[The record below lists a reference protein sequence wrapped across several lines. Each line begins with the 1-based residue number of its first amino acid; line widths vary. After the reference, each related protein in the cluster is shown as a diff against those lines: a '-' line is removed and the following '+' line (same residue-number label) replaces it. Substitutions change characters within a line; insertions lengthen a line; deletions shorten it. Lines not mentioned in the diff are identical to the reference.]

1 MTTST
6 PLASHS
12 PAAITLVPGAIT
24 LVPGS
29 VTLAALRRIHAGGV
43 ALQLDG
49 GALAGM
55 QAAQAVVQRIVDE
68 DQVVYGINTGFGKLA
83 STKIAHGRLAE
94 LQRNLVLSHS
104 VGTGDALPDGVVRLI
119 LATKAVSL
127 ARGHSGIRPAIVD
140 ALLALANANVLP
152 VIPAKGSVG
161 ASGDL
166 APLAHLSCVLI
177 GEGQAKVNGQVV
189 SGAEAMRSIG
199 LPPFVLGPKEGLA
212 LLNGTQVSTA
222 LALAGLFGA
231 ENVLAAGLVAGCLSL
246 EAIKGSVKPFDAR
259 IHEARGQLGQIA
271 VAAAVRGLLE
281 GSEIDPSHPNCGRVQ
296 DPYSIRCVPQVMGA
310 CLDNLQHA
318 ARVLRIEANAASDNP
333 LVFTDTGEVISGGN
347 FHAEPVAFAAD
358 IIALA
363 VAEIGAISERRMA
376 LLLDTGLSGLP
387 AFLIRDSGVNSG
399 FMIAQVTAAAL
410 AAENQCLANPSS
422 VTSLP
427 TSANQE
433 DHVSMA
439 TYGARR
445 LADMVNNTAVVV
457 GVEAMAAAQGMEFD
471 RRPVAPTLGT
481 GVSSLPPEGAQPALG
496 RPGGWLKSSPLIEA
510 QFAAIRQR
518 VSFLE
523 QDRYLAPDIDA
534 MREWALQ
541 ADWPAPL
548 RACQPSHA

>member
-6 PLASHS
+6 SFASSS
-12 PAAITLVPGAIT
+12 PAAIN

-29 VTLAALRRIHAGGV
+29 VTLAELRRIHAGGV
-43 ALQLDG
+43 TLQLDSS
-49 GALAGM
+49 ALAGM

-83 STKIAHGRLAE
+83 STKIAHDRLAE

-177 GEGQAKVNGQVV
+177 GEGQAKVDGKVV
-189 SGAEAMRSIG
+189 SGADAMRAIG
-199 LPPFVLGPKEGLA
+199 LTPFVLGPKEGLA

-231 ENVLAAGLVAGCLSL
+231 ENLLAAGLVAGCLSL

-271 VAAAVRGLLE
+271 VAAAVRGLLH
-281 GSEIDPSHPNCGRVQ
+281 GSEIDPSHPHCGRVQ

-445 LADMVNNTAVVV
+445 LADMVNNAAVVV

-471 RRPVAPTLGT
+471 R
-481 GVSSLPPEGAQPALG
+481 S
-496 RPGGWLKSSPLIEA
+496 LKSSPLIEA

-518 VSFLE
+518 VAFLE

>member
-1 MTTST
+1 MTTSHSVSTTSMLLT
-6 PLASHS
+6 P
-12 PAAITLVPGAIT
+12 GQ
-24 LVPGS
+24 
-29 VTLAALRRIHAGGV
+29 VTLAQLRTAMAGGLRI
-43 ALQLDG
+43 ALDPA
-49 GALAGM
+49 ALAGM
-55 QAAQAVVQRIVDE
+55 QAAEAAVQRIVDE

-83 STKIAHGRLAE
+83 STKIAHDRLAE

-104 VGTGDALPDGVVRLI
+104 VGTGEPLADEVVRIVLV
-119 LATKAVSL
+119 TKAISL
-127 ARGHSGIRPAIVD
+127 ARGHSGVRPALVD
-140 ALLALANANVLP
+140 ALLALANADVLP
-152 VIPAKGSVG
+152 VIPAQGSVG

-166 APLAHLSCVLI
+166 APLAHLACVLI
-177 GEGQAKVNGQVV
+177 GEGQAKVGGQVLN
-189 SGAEAMRSIG
+189 GREAMASVG
-199 LPPFVLGPKEGLA
+199 LEPFVLGPKEGLA

-222 LALAGLFGA
+222 LALVGLFGA
-231 ENVLAAGLVAGCLSL
+231 ESVFAAGLVSGALTL

-259 IHEARGQLGQIA
+259 IHEARGQAGQIA
-271 VAAAVRGLLE
+271 VAAAVRDLLA
-281 GSEIDPSHPNCGRVQ
+281 GSEIDPSHPHCGRVQ

-310 CLDNLQHA
+310 CLDNLAHA

-363 VAEIGAISERRMA
+363 VAEIGAISERRLSLM
-376 LLLDTGLSGLP
+376 LDPGLSGLP

-445 LADMVNNTAVVV
+445 LGSMVRNAGVMV
-457 GVEAMAAAQGMEFD
+457 GIEAMAAAQGLDFD
-471 RRPVAPTLGT
+471 RVPAPGHSAT
-481 GVSSLPPEGAQPALG
+481 A
-496 RPGGWLKSSPLIEA
+496 WLQSSPLIEA
-510 QFAAIRQR
+510 QYTAIRAG
-518 VSFLE
+518 VAFLE
-523 QDRYLAPDIDA
+523 QDRYLAPDIET
-534 MREWALQ
+534 MRMWAQ
-541 ADWPAPL
+541 SGPWPEAVTRHL
-548 RACQPSHA
+548 PSYA

>member
-1 MTTST
+1 MKFMNMT
-6 PLASHS
+6 ASS
-12 PAAITLVPGAIT
+12 ALTLHPGK
-24 LVPGS
+24 
-29 VTLAALRRIHAGGV
+29 VTLADLRRIHAGPLTL
-43 ALQLDG
+43 ALDS
-49 GALAGM
+49 AARAGM
-55 QAAQAVVQRIVDE
+55 QASQATVQRIVDE

-83 STKIAHGRLAE
+83 STKIAHERLAE

-104 VGTGDALPDGVVRLI
+104 VGTGDPLPDDVVRLI
-119 LATKAVSL
+119 LATKAISL
-127 ARGHSGIRPAIVD
+127 ARGHSGVRPELVD

-166 APLAHLSCVLI
+166 APLAHLACVLI
-177 GEGQAKVNGQVV
+177 GEGQAKVDGKVV
-189 SGAEAMRSIG
+189 PGAEAMRSIG
-199 LPPFVLGPKEGLA
+199 LQPFVLGPKEGLA

-231 ENVLAAGLVAGCLSL
+231 ESVFAAALVAGCLSL

-259 IHEARGQLGQIA
+259 IHEARGQAGQIA
-271 VAAAVRGLLE
+271 VAAAVRALLD
-281 GSEIDPSHPNCGRVQ
+281 GSAIDPSHPNCGRVQ

-310 CLDNLQHA
+310 CLDNLHHA
-318 ARVLRIEANAASDNP
+318 ARVLTIEANAASDNP
-333 LVFTDTGEVISGGN
+333 LVFAALDGTSGAGDVISGGN
-347 FHAEPVAFAAD
+347 FHAEPVAFVAD

-363 VAEIGAISERRMA
+363 VAEIGAISERRLS
-376 LLLDTGLSGLP
+376 LLLDPGLSGLP

-445 LADMVNNTAVVV
+445 LGDMVRNAAVMV
-457 GVEAMAAAQGMEFD
+457 GIEAMAAAQGMEFD
-471 RRPVAPTLGT
+471 RA
-481 GVSSLPPEGAQPALG
+481 
-496 RPGGWLKSSPLIEA
+496 LKSSPLIEA
-510 QFAAIRQR
+510 QFTAIRAR
-518 VSFLE
+518 VAYLE

-534 MREWALQ
+534 MRAWAQ
-541 ADWPAPL
+541 ESAWPAPL
-548 RACQPSHA
+548 LKCLPSHA

>member
-1 MTTST
+1 MNAPLST
-6 PLASHS
+6 E
-12 PAAITLVPGAIT
+12 AITLDPGH
-24 LVPGS
+24 
-29 VTLAALRRIHAGGV
+29 VTLAQLRRIHAGGV
-43 ALQLDG
+43 QLTLDVSAQAG
-49 GALAGM
+49 MRAALAT
-55 QAAQAVVQRIVDE
+55 VQRIVDE

-83 STKIAHGRLAE
+83 STKIAHERLAE

-104 VGTGDALPDGVVRLI
+104 VGTGEALPDGVVRLI

-140 ALLALANANVLP
+140 ALLALANAEVLP

-166 APLAHLSCVLI
+166 APLAHLACVLI
-177 GEGQAKVNGQVV
+177 GEGYAKVNGQVV
-189 SGAEAMRSIG
+189 SGKEAMAAVG
-199 LPPFVLGPKEGLA
+199 LPPFVLGSKEGLA

-231 ENVLAAGLVAGCLSL
+231 EDVFCAALVAGSLSL

-259 IHEARGQLGQIA
+259 IHAARGQPGQIA
-271 VAAAVRGLLE
+271 VAAAVRALLD
-281 GSEIDPSHPNCGRVQ
+281 GSQIDPSHPHCGRVQ
-296 DPYSIRCVPQVMGA
+296 DPYSIRCIPQVMGA

-318 ARVLRIEANAASDNP
+318 ARVLRTEANAASDNP

-363 VAEIGAISERRMA
+363 VAEIGAISERRLS
-376 LLLDTGLSGLP
+376 LLLDPGLSGLP

-410 AAENQCLANPSS
+410 AAENQCLAHPSS

-445 LADMVNNTAVVV
+445 LGDMVRNAAVMV
-457 GVEAMAAAQGMEFD
+457 GIEAMSAAQGMEFD
-471 RRPVAPTLGT
+471 R
-481 GVSSLPPEGAQPALG
+481 S
-496 RPGGWLKSSPLIEA
+496 LKSSPLVEQ
-510 QFAAIRQR
+510 QFADIRRR
-518 VSFLE
+518 VAFLE
-523 QDRYLAPDIDA
+523 QDRYLAPDIEA
-534 MREWALQ
+534 MRLWAQ
-541 ADWPAPL
+541 QNTWPAPL
-548 RACQPSHA
+548 QACLPSHTA

>member
-1 MTTST
+1 MTNST
-6 PLASHS
+6 PLTSHH
-12 PAAITLVPGAIT
+12 PAAITLVPG
-24 LVPGS
+24 S
-29 VTLAALRRIHAGGV
+29 VSLAELRRIHAGGV
-43 ALQLDG
+43 TLQLDSS
-49 GALAGM
+49 ALAGM

-83 STKIAHGRLAE
+83 STKIAHDRLAE

-127 ARGHSGIRPAIVD
+127 ARGHSGIRPALVD
-140 ALLALANANVLP
+140 ALLALGNANVLP

-189 SGAEAMRSIG
+189 SGAEAMRFVG
-199 LPPFVLGPKEGLA
+199 LTPFVLGPKEGLA

-231 ENVLAAGLVAGCLSL
+231 ENLLAAGLVAGCLSL

-271 VAAAVRGLLE
+271 VAAAVRALLE

-410 AAENQCLANPSS
+410 TAENQCLANPSS

-445 LADMVNNTAVVV
+445 LADMVSNAAVVV

-471 RRPVAPTLGT
+471 R
-481 GVSSLPPEGAQPALG
+481 S
-496 RPGGWLKSSPLIEA
+496 LKSSPLIEA

-518 VSFLE
+518 VPFLE
-523 QDRYLAPDIDA
+523 QDRYLAPDIEA
-534 MREWALQ
+534 MRQWALQ

>member
-6 PLASHS
+6 SFASS
-12 PAAITLVPGAIT
+12 SSAAINLVPGA
-24 LVPGS
+24 
-29 VTLAALRRIHAGGV
+29 VTLAELRRIHAGGV
-43 ALQLDG
+43 TLQLDSS
-49 GALAGM
+49 ALAGM
-55 QAAQAVVQRIVDE
+55 QAAQSVVQRIVDE

-83 STKIAHGRLAE
+83 STKIAHDRLAE

-177 GEGQAKVNGQVV
+177 GEGQAKVDGKVV
-189 SGAEAMRSIG
+189 SGADAMRAIG
-199 LPPFVLGPKEGLA
+199 LTPFVLGPKEGLA

-231 ENVLAAGLVAGCLSL
+231 ENLLAAGLVAGCLSL

-271 VAAAVRGLLE
+271 VAAAVRGLLH
-281 GSEIDPSHPNCGRVQ
+281 GSEIDPSHPHCGRVQ

-445 LADMVNNTAVVV
+445 LADMVNNAAVVV

-471 RRPVAPTLGT
+471 R
-481 GVSSLPPEGAQPALG
+481 S
-496 RPGGWLKSSPLIEA
+496 LKSSPLIEA

-518 VSFLE
+518 VAFLE

>member
-6 PLASHS
+6 SFASSS
-12 PAAITLVPGAIT
+12 PAAINLVPGA
-24 LVPGS
+24 
-29 VTLAALRRIHAGGV
+29 VTLAELRRIHAGGV
-43 ALQLDG
+43 TLQLDSS
-49 GALAGM
+49 ALAGM
-55 QAAQAVVQRIVDE
+55 QAAQSVVQRIVDE

-83 STKIAHGRLAE
+83 STKIAHDRLAE

-127 ARGHSGIRPAIVD
+127 ARGHSGIRPAMVD

-189 SGAEAMRSIG
+189 SGAEAMRSVG
-199 LPPFVLGPKEGLA
+199 LTPFVLGPKEGLA

-231 ENVLAAGLVAGCLSL
+231 ENLLAAGLVAGCLSL

-259 IHEARGQLGQIA
+259 IHEARGQQGQIA
-271 VAAAVRGLLE
+271 VAAAVRGLLH
-281 GSEIDPSHPNCGRVQ
+281 GSEIDPSHPHCGRVQ

-410 AAENQCLANPSS
+410 AAENQCLAHPSS

-445 LADMVNNTAVVV
+445 LADMVNNAAVVV

-471 RRPVAPTLGT
+471 R
-481 GVSSLPPEGAQPALG
+481 S
-496 RPGGWLKSSPLIEA
+496 LKSSPLIEA

-518 VSFLE
+518 VPFLE

>member
-6 PLASHS
+6 SFASSS
-12 PAAITLVPGAIT
+12 PAAINLVPGA
-24 LVPGS
+24 
-29 VTLAALRRIHAGGV
+29 VTLAELRRIHAGGV
-43 ALQLDG
+43 TLQLDSS
-49 GALAGM
+49 ALAGM
-55 QAAQAVVQRIVDE
+55 QAAQSVVQRIVDE

-83 STKIAHGRLAE
+83 STKIAHDRLAE

-177 GEGQAKVNGQVV
+177 GEGQAKVDGKVV
-189 SGAEAMRSIG
+189 SGADAMRAIG
-199 LPPFVLGPKEGLA
+199 LTPFVLGPKEGLA

-231 ENVLAAGLVAGCLSL
+231 ENLLAAGLVAGCLSL

-271 VAAAVRGLLE
+271 VAAAVRGLLH
-281 GSEIDPSHPNCGRVQ
+281 GSEIDPSHPHCGRVQ

-445 LADMVNNTAVVV
+445 LADMVNNAAVVV

-471 RRPVAPTLGT
+471 R
-481 GVSSLPPEGAQPALG
+481 S
-496 RPGGWLKSSPLIEA
+496 LKSSPLIEA

-518 VSFLE
+518 VPFLE
-523 QDRYLAPDIDA
+523 QDRYLAPDIEA
-534 MREWALQ
+534 MRQWALQ

-548 RACQPSHA
+548 HACQPSYA

>member
-6 PLASHS
+6 SFASS
-12 PAAITLVPGAIT
+12 SSAAINLVPGA
-24 LVPGS
+24 
-29 VTLAALRRIHAGGV
+29 VTLAELRRIHAGGV
-43 ALQLDG
+43 TLQLDSS
-49 GALAGM
+49 ALAGM

-83 STKIAHGRLAE
+83 STKIAHDRLAE

-177 GEGQAKVNGQVV
+177 GEGQAKVDGKVV
-189 SGAEAMRSIG
+189 SGADAMRAIG
-199 LPPFVLGPKEGLA
+199 LTPFVLGPKEGLA

-231 ENVLAAGLVAGCLSL
+231 ENLLAAGLVAGCLSL

-271 VAAAVRGLLE
+271 VAAAVRGLLH
-281 GSEIDPSHPNCGRVQ
+281 GSEIDPSHPHCGRVQ

-445 LADMVNNTAVVV
+445 LADMVNNAAVVV

-471 RRPVAPTLGT
+471 R
-481 GVSSLPPEGAQPALG
+481 S
-496 RPGGWLKSSPLIEA
+496 LKSSPLIEA

-518 VSFLE
+518 VAFLE